1 MKHKDFVTAMC
12 KKTDLSKSDLAEYL
26 EAFQQEL
33 AEILMEGDTLAIPN
47 FGTFEAKKKLE
58 RVVVH
63 PVTQV
68 KMLVPPKY
76 VVSFKPIGLF
86 KEKLK

>member
-1 MKHKDFVTAMC
+1 MC
-12 KKTDLSKSDLAEYL
+12 KKTDFSKSDLAEYL

-33 AEILMEGDTLAIPN
+33 AEILMEGDSLSVPN
-47 FGTFEAKKKLE
+47 FGTFEVKKKLE

-68 KMLVPPKY
+68 KMLVPPKF
-76 VVSFKPIGLF
+76 VVGFKPIGLF